1 MNINYHPHYMS
12 AMNEHREKMSAVVTG
27 CTSGLGRSLFNKFSA
42 EGWSVTGCGRRI
54 QLLESLKEDK
64 NADASTVPC
73 DIRLENHVLN
83 LRSVIR
89 AKPGYID
96 ALVLNAG
103 TIGQLPLPA
112 FDQINLM
119 ELRRLFESNVF
130 ANFNVVQKLLPL
142 MNAKGIIVHITSDA
156 SRTPY
161 AGWSGY
167 GASKAAFNQAIN
179 VLDVELAKAG
189 VRAMNI
195 DPGDMDT
202 EMHRLAIPDAD
213 VSQLKH
219 PDTAATDVYKLICE
233 QLTAR

>member
-1 MNINYHPHYMS
+1 
-12 AMNEHREKMSAVVTG
+12 MNEHREKMSAVVTG

-202 EMHRLAIPDAD
+202 EMHQLAIPDAD

>member
-1 MNINYHPHYMS
+1 MS

-142 MNAKGIIVHITSDA
+142 MKAKGIIVHITSDA